1 MTESVEKYLY
11 IGATV
16 GLTVFGQLVVKGR
29 SVVHSSAGGAGKF
42 GYILSMYTDPAV
54 LAALAAALL
63 ASVAWALAIEKT
75 SLAFAYPFVALN
87 FVLVPIFGTILF
99 DEPMTATRIIGISLI
114 IGGVVVSGLS
124 S

>member
-1 MTESVEKYLY
+1 MEKYLY
-11 IGATV
+11 IAATV

-29 SVVHSSAGGAGKF
+29 SVVHSPAGESGKLS
-42 GYILSMYTDPAV
+42 YILAMYTDPAV
-54 LAALAAALL
+54 LAAMAAALL

-87 FVLVPIFGTILF
+87 FVLVPILGAVLF
-99 DEPMTATRIIGISLI
+99 DEPLTAARMLGISLI
-114 IGGVVVSGLS
+114 IAGVVVNGLS